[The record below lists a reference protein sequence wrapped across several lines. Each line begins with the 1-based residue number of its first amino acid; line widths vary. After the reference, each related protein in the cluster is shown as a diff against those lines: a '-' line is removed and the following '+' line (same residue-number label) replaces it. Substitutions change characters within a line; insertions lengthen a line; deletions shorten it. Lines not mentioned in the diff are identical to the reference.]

1 MLHAPLSLQAKAATE
16 KYVEKNELALEVL
29 KLKGELAE
37 KEEKAAAQQK
47 EAAAQQK
54 EAAAHQEKA
63 AAHQEKAFGFI
74 INRLEGTEKQ
84 TAENTEAIAG
94 LKNTQAQHG
103 QVIDKH
109 GQEIG
114 KHDQEIA
121 NLQSDMVRTAR
132 KTAREMIN
140 YALENGGLPDSPEGA
155 SGGKCHITL

>member
-1 MLHAPLSLQAKAATE
+1 MLHAPLSLQAKPATE

-37 KEEKAAAQQK
+37 KEEK
-47 EAAAQQK
+47 AAAQQK